1 MPVTDAED
9 CLALLR
15 QGSKR
20 LAFVA
25 TEMNAHSSRSH
36 AICQLLVIKDRDGL
50 KGGQAAALHRHKK
63 SVEKLAEDVGEVS
76 KGVRSPRSPH
86 KPEHIAMLRKRSVEV
101 ISTLIESKMQ
111 AHQSTR
117 AKMTLCDL
125 AGSEDVGRSGAT
137 GVALAE
143 AKKINTSLLA
153 LGNAIQAL
161 TTSTKGSKGHMHVP
175 FRDSVLTRMLQ
186 ESLGGNCKTTL
197 LCCCSPA
204 EADTAETL
212 STLRFGGRAKLVQ
225 QHAKI
230 NATVDMGAL
239 AEQLAC
245 EEEIHSEMS
254 ASEALL
260 LAARIELEH
269 AHAIEL
275 ERLEV
280 LEVQPYS
287 FCVCHSGIT
296 FRRSQHH
303 GSPSSHRTALSLS
316 ALGRSRCSRK
326 RWARSRRSWIARCAN
341 RLWRPTWCARSRK
354 RVRRRRPSSARCDPI
369 WRRGDL
375 ISTRRDLS
383 WRRAARA
390 VWSWNDRRRLYAR
403 IVNWI

>member
-63 SVEKLAEDVGEVS
+63 SVEQLAEDVSEVS

-161 TTSTKGSKGHMHVP
+161 TAHPSTKAGKAGKAHMHVP
-175 FRDSVLTRMLQ
+175 FRDSVLTRLLQ
-186 ESLGGNCKTTL
+186 ESLGY
-197 LCCCSPA
+197 
-204 EADTAETL
+204 
-212 STLRFGGRAKLVQ
+212 V
-225 QHAKI
+225 
-230 NATVDMGAL
+230 TVM
-239 AEQLAC
+239 
-245 EEEIHSEMS
+245 
-254 ASEALL
+254 
-260 LAARIELEH
+260 
-269 AHAIEL
+269 
-275 ERLEV
+275 
-280 LEVQPYS
+280 
-287 FCVCHSGIT
+287 
-296 FRRSQHH
+296 
-303 GSPSSHRTALSLS
+303 
-316 ALGRSRCSRK
+316 
-326 RWARSRRSWIARCAN
+326 
-341 RLWRPTWCARSRK
+341 
-354 RVRRRRPSSARCDPI
+354 
-369 WRRGDL
+369 
-375 ISTRRDLS
+375 
-383 WRRAARA
+383 
-390 VWSWNDRRRLYAR
+390 
-403 IVNWI
+403 